1 MSDTRRGESSSEQ
14 RSWSYA
20 PYRGRAVGPVEP
32 VEPVEPM
39 EPLGPVETPEPGVVD
54 VPEPGFVDV
63 PEPGVDMPESSHV
76 VRPQR
81 QRIS

>member
-39 EPLGPVETPEPGVVD
+39 EPLEPLGPVETPEPGV
-54 VPEPGFVDV
+54 VDV

>member
-1 MSDTRRGESSSEQ
+1 
-14 RSWSYA
+14 
-20 PYRGRAVGPVEP
+20 
-32 VEPVEPM
+32 M
-39 EPLGPVETPEPGVVD
+39 EPLGPVETPEPGVVDVPEPGVVD